1 MKNSKLLPAPCNQQ
15 RRGVMR
21 SLIGAALASVLP
33 IRTWAH
39 ALVGAVRP
47 PIAMPAINIVRHDGA
62 SVALPTLLHGKA
74 TALQFMFTG
83 CSQTCP
89 LQGALFA
96 AVQQRLPPDLRG
108 RVQLLSL
115 SIDSLGDDPRALAA
129 WLRQFG
135 AGPDWIAAVPSAA
148 GMDRMRAALQQSKDG
163 RDNHTSQ
170 VFLLNREGL
179 LVWATEDLPP
189 VAVVLRQLVNIA
201 RA

>member
-1 MKNSKLLPAPCNQQ
+1 MKHSKRLSAPRNRQ
-15 RRGVMR
+15 RRGALLT
-21 SLIGAALASVLP
+21 LIGTALLGILP
-33 IRTWAH
+33 GRAWAH

-47 PIAMPAINIVRHDGA
+47 PLPLPAIKVVRQDGA
-62 SVALPTLLHGKA
+62 SVALPTLLQGKA

-83 CSQTCP
+83 CSQTCA

-96 AVQQRLPPDLRG
+96 AVQQKLPADLRG
-108 RVQLLSL
+108 RTQLLSL
-115 SIDSLGDDPRALAA
+115 SIDSLGDDPRALAS

-135 AGPDWIAAVPSAA
+135 AGPDWIAAVPAA
-148 GMDRMRAALQQSKDG
+148 ADLDRLRAALQQSKDG

-170 VFLLNREGL
+170 VFLFNRDGL

-201 RA
+201 RP